1 MKKVLFILPILVLA
15 TVLLA
20 GCSKD
25 SENITCTEEQKAA
38 EICTADYT
46 PVCGNDNVTYG
57 NACAAC
63 SSKSIEWYKMG
74 ECNASCGEEDET
86 CQAPELE

>member
-1 MKKVLFILPILVLA
+1 MKKLLFVLPILALA

-25 SENITCTEEQKAA
+25 SNYITCTEEQKSA
-38 EICTADYT
+38 EFCTMDYT
-46 PVCGNDNVTYG
+46 PVCGDDDMTYG

-63 SSKSIEWYKMG
+63 SSQNIEWYKMG
-74 ECNASCGEEDET
+74 ECEVACDEEDET
-86 CQAPELE
+86 CEAPELE